1 MSAPVVADAASVR
14 RAAEL
19 LRAGEVVAL
28 PTETVYGL
36 GADATNPDAVR
47 RVFAVK
53 GRPADHPL
61 IVHLLDAGAIDDWA
75 VEVPDEARALADAC
89 WPGPLTLVLRRSE
102 RASDAVTGGLD
113 TVALRVPAHPVM
125 RAVLTEFGGAIAAPS
140 ANRFGRVS
148 PTSAAAV
155 CDDLGDDVAMVLDG
169 GPSRV
174 GVESTIVDCSGERL
188 AVLRPGGVPVERIA
202 EILDRAVPVGGA
214 TRAPGT
220 LAQHYAPSARV
231 VLSDARDAPAVAA
244 EHLAAGLR
252 VAILAPPPVP
262 LGLSDSVAVLEPPE
276 TDDEYAR
283 VLYER
288 LRTADHHGIDV
299 VVAVPPQGA
308 GIGLAV
314 RDRLERAAA
323 TQH

>member
-1 MSAPVVADAASVR
+1 
-14 RAAEL
+14 
-19 LRAGEVVAL
+19 
-28 PTETVYGL
+28 
-36 GADATNPDAVR
+36 
-47 RVFAVK
+47 
-53 GRPADHPL
+53 
-61 IVHLLDAGAIDDWA
+61 
-75 VEVPDEARALADAC
+75 
-89 WPGPLTLVLRRSE
+89 
-102 RASDAVTGGLD
+102 
-113 TVALRVPAHPVM
+113 M
-125 RAVLTEFGGAIAAPS
+125 RAVLAEFGGAIAAPS

-174 GVESTIVDCSGERL
+174 GVESTIVDCSGERP

-220 LAQHYAPSARV
+220 LAQHYAPAARV
-231 VLSDARDAPAVAA
+231 VLSDVRDAPAVAA
-244 EHLAAGLR
+244 EHLAAGRR

-276 TDDEYAR
+276 TDEEYAR

-299 VVAVPPQGA
+299 IVAVPPQGA
-308 GIGLAV
+308 GIGVCRRA
-314 RDRLERAAA
+314 DRRALRPASDRRLRLRPRRAHGAAGPHRPAAARVGHLLRRHRTVPLRAA
-323 TQH
+323 TGR